1 LLRQISPKSIDNK
14 LKEFKTKDM
23 IKHKYENNKS
33 DTLLKQ
39 TVKICLSNELDK
51 TKPGSFSTDLVE
63 SCGTNAFGPFIQTFS
78 STDIFSG

>member
-14 LKEFKTKDM
+14 LKEFKDKER
-23 IKHKYENNKS
+23 IRNKYHNNKS

-39 TVKICLSNELDK
+39 VVKVCLSNELDR

-63 SCGTNAFGPFIQTFS
+63 SCGTNASGRFIQTFS